1 VGGEEGGGRWEGR
14 WEGGGGMWDVGG
26 VRSEEG
32 DGSGGVASGIN
43 FSGL

>member
-1 VGGEEGGGRWEGR
+1 MGGGRWE
-14 WEGGGGMWDVGG
+14 VGCG
-26 VRSEEG
+26 RSEEG